1 VGQFG
6 FGRETNRLT
15 TRNWAVGNNKLSI
28 GTPVQMIIGQAAG
41 IAATHRNRGQTLV
54 QGIDT
59 K

>member
-1 VGQFG
+1 
-6 FGRETNRLT
+6 
-15 TRNWAVGNNKLSI
+15 VGNNKLSI